1 MPNHLGE
8 STSPYLL
15 QHAANPV
22 DWFPWG
28 EEAFAE
34 ARRRDVPV
42 MVSVGYSS
50 CHWCHVMAFESFS
63 DPDAAEVVNA
73 NVVAVKVDREERPE
87 VDAALMQ
94 VTLAM
99 TGQGGW
105 PNTVFLTPDGKP
117 FFAGT
122 YFPPVRRGGQP
133 AFVEL
138 VEALGGAWRE
148 RRDEVVSSAD
158 AIVEHLRPIEKAP
171 DTPRPIAGEL
181 IDAVGADY
189 DIVHGGFGGPTKFPN
204 ATLLDALLVKGDP
217 TSLDMAQNTCEH
229 LVRGGIFDQ
238 VGGGFHRYSTDSQ
251 WVVPHFE
258 KMLYD
263 NALLLG
269 TMARCWRRTAD
280 HDPDRRDLYSHAARR
295 TVSWLNREMRLPN
308 GLYAAGLDADSDD
321 AAGHTREGIY
331 YLWNQDLVTDVLG
344 AEEAEWLRPL
354 VHLEPFDENGLGTLQ
369 LRGRVEW
376 ERINADMDTLLEARD
391 RRSAPARDEK
401 AITAWNAML
410 VDGFVEA
417 GMILREWSW
426 VSQARDLAE
435 ALWTSHW
442 HDGDLLRTSFHD
454 RPGPSAVCED
464 YAWVGLSFASL
475 AGATGKSVWLDRA
488 VEALDQAVTRFGAPD
503 GSFVDAEGLD
513 LLTVTA
519 HTLTDDA
526 SPSATAVMMMALR
539 RVGLMAERDDF
550 VSRAEEAS
558 AALLPV
564 VASAPRFAGWA
575 LADFLIADEARRG
588 LKPAGVVIADTQ
600 EEPTDLAVAAWRM
613 APAGSAIIRRVG
625 EESGFGTWFEDRV
638 PRDGQPTCWVC
649 RGTVCLEPV
658 TDYLELKEPLWRR
671 V

>member
-73 NVVAVKVDREERPE
+73 NVVAIKVDREERPE

-308 GLYAAGLDADSDD
+308 GLYAAGLDADSD

-331 YLWNQDLVTDVLG
+331 YLWSQDLVTDVLG